1 MEICF
6 YDISEID
13 DGLLKYAVIVSRYK
27 GKWVYCKHRDRIT
40 WEIPG
45 GHRET
50 DERIFD
56 TAKRELFEE
65 TGALRFDIKPICI
78 YSVKT
83 ETESF
88 GLLYFAEI
96 FEFQPMLEA
105 EIEKIA
111 FFDYEP
117 DSLTYPEIQPKLFL
131 KVLEIL
137 CDVRLKNE

>member
-13 DGLLKYAVIVSRYK
+13 DELLKYAVIVSRYN

-45 GHRET
+45 GRRET
-50 DERIFD
+50 GERIFD

-65 TGALRFDIKPICI
+65 TGAVRFDIKPICT
-78 YSVKT
+78 YSVQT

-96 FEFQPMLEA
+96 FKFQPVLEA
-105 EIEKIA
+105 EIERID
-111 FFDYEP
+111 FFDQEP

-131 KVLEIL
+131 KVQEAF
-137 CDVRLKNE
+137 CNGR